1 MGPTCA
7 PVRCESDTDCTEG
20 SGCVSASRC
29 VVERAQIGGWA
40 SGSVHPDMLQPAED
54 GSCAEGSCEQARF
67 CMPAAVDEATK
78 DDCGERSEVPV
89 EETQAPATDGLEEA
103 DAAAVSPTAPEAPEA
118 PETSTAP
125 LEDEDSG
132 CATAVAGMSAGLAGL
147 LGLVALGRR
156 RP

>member
-1 MGPTCA
+1 MKRAIPVLLVLISGAVALGGTAHADVLMGPPQDCPSGSRGASSHVGPTCA

-78 DDCGERSEVPV
+78 DDCFF
-89 EETQAPATDGLEEA
+89 
-103 DAAAVSPTAPEAPEA
+103 
-118 PETSTAP
+118 
-125 LEDEDSG
+125 
-132 CATAVAGMSAGLAGL
+132 
-147 LGLVALGRR
+147 
-156 RP
+156 